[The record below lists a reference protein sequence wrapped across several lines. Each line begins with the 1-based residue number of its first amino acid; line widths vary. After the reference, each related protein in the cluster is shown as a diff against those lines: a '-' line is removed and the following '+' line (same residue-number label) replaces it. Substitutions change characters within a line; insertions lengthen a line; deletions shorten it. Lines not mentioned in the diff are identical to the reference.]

1 MGFLLQ
7 SALRSLRRKKSRTAL
22 TVLGI
27 AIGVASVTLVSSIA
41 QYGTSAVSR
50 ELESLGLSG
59 LTISAST
66 GADAEL
72 NEDELS
78 TIAACGGVDAVTP
91 VLVETAEL
99 SSKRYETQALVWGID
114 TNADQII
121 SLEVLYGRMFER
133 ADLKGRENV
142 CLVDESFARNAYARP
157 NIIGKTI
164 SLLCGG
170 VEQEFEVI
178 GIVKTGSGL
187 LQNMMGNYIPT
198 FVYLPYTTFQAS
210 TGKTDFD
217 QIAVKV
223 TDSDEVGETGRTIL
237 AQLEQLN
244 GKSEAYTANDIAQ
257 QRETL
262 DSMLG
267 IVTLVLSAV
276 GAISLLVASLSI
288 MTVMLVSV
296 SERTREI
303 GVKKSLGATR
313 GTILLEFLFEALFL
327 SMFGCVCGLAAGS
340 LLSFAGAFFLQTSFT
355 MRGDVVLLSL
365 LFSMLSGVVF
375 GVYPASQA
383 ARLNPV
389 DALRQT

>member
-1 MGFLLQ
+1 MVRALFWRQRRANRNGILLQ

-22 TVLGI
+22 TILGI

-121 SLEVLYGRMFER
+121 SLEVLYGRMFDR

-157 NIIGKTI
+157 NIIGKKRYR
-164 SLLCGG
+164 S
-170 VEQEFEVI
+170 F
-178 GIVKTGSGL
+178 
-187 LQNMMGNYIPT
+187 
-198 FVYLPYTTFQAS
+198 
-210 TGKTDFD
+210 
-217 QIAVKV
+217 
-223 TDSDEVGETGRTIL
+223 
-237 AQLEQLN
+237 
-244 GKSEAYTANDIAQ
+244 
-257 QRETL
+257 
-262 DSMLG
+262 
-267 IVTLVLSAV
+267 
-276 GAISLLVASLSI
+276 
-288 MTVMLVSV
+288 
-296 SERTREI
+296 
-303 GVKKSLGATR
+303 
-313 GTILLEFLFEALFL
+313 
-327 SMFGCVCGLAAGS
+327 AAGWSRS
-340 LLSFAGAFFLQTSFT
+340 LK
-355 MRGDVVLLSL
+355 
-365 LFSMLSGVVF
+365 
-375 GVYPASQA
+375 
-383 ARLNPV
+383 
-389 DALRQT
+389 